1 MTDGFFQRFATSK
14 FYFIYL
20 TKFIENWNLYWNFI
34 IQEFPKVPSALM
46 PYAIMLTSLSIV
58 VLSSYLTDKE
68 SIYIDK
74 LDTKKNSIQEKMDK
88 KYQKKK

>member
-1 MTDGFFQRFATSK
+1 
-14 FYFIYL
+14 
-20 TKFIENWNLYWNFI
+20 
-34 IQEFPKVPSALM
+34 M

-88 KYQKKK
+88 KY